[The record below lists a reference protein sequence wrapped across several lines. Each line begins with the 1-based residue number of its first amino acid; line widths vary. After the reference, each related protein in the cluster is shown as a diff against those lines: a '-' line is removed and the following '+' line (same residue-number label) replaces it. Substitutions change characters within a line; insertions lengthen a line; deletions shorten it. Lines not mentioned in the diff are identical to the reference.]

1 MLPIFCG
8 VETVIAKSLASI
20 HKNLINYG
28 IVQRIFKNKDDCEK
42 IDVDNVLV
50 QADKGGIT
58 IRIVNNK
65 DSQLSQDIKGR
76 CHTLPEEKRP
86 ENEEAGN

>member
-1 MLPIFCG
+1 M
-8 VETVIAKSLASI
+8 
-20 HKNLINYG
+20 
-28 IVQRIFKNKDDCEK
+28 RK
-42 IDVDNVLV
+42 IDVDDVLV